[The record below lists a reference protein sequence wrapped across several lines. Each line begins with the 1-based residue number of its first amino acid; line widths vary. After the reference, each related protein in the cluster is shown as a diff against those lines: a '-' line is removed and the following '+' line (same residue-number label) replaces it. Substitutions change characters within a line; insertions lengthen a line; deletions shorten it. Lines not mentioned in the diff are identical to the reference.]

1 MRAARTIGFALIAL
15 AIAASA
21 AWADGPGAPRMAQ
34 GFVPPPRPGM
44 PVQQGMVPLDRV
56 LPTVH
61 RAVPGRILDV
71 QVVGGAYRVK
81 VLTASGRV
89 ANVLVDGRTGQIMRV
104 E

>member
-1 MRAARTIGFALIAL
+1 MRAAPAIVLSLIAL
-15 AIAASA
+15 AIASPA
-21 AWADGPGAPRMAQ
+21 ALADGRGGSLAAQ
-34 GFVPPPRPGM
+34 VFPPPRPGM

-61 RAVPGRILDV
+61 RAVPGRVLDV

-81 VLTASGRV
+81 VLTANGRV
-89 ANVLVDGRTGQIMRV
+89 AHVLVDGRSGQVMRV